1 MLKNMDEAAAAVG
14 QMSTLY
20 QACMMCAFGGRIDGI
35 DKYEDLKEQVRYFG
49 IVVFNTCMPSPFA
62 LHSSYLDI
70 VSTHHPAKCTLIM
83 LILGDFDNLDSEN
96 YEPLLNSL
104 LENRTFWRPPL
115 NHCQGPWCREE
126 GHRLAMESILNSTH
140 KDKFYSCPED
150 LLHCL

>member
-20 QACMMCAFGGRIDGI
+20 QPCMMCAFGGRIDGI

-49 IVVFNTCMPSPFA
+49 IVVFNTRMPSPFA

-96 YEPLLNSL
+96 YEPLLNSML
-104 LENRTFWRPPL
+104 KNRTF
-115 NHCQGPWCREE
+115 
-126 GHRLAMESILNSTH
+126 
-140 KDKFYSCPED
+140 
-150 LLHCL
+150 

>member
-70 VSTHHPAKCTLIM
+70 CV
-83 LILGDFDNLDSEN
+83 DSSSCKMYFN
-96 YEPLLNSL
+96 HADS
-104 LENRTFWRPPL
+104 WRL
-115 NHCQGPWCREE
+115 R
-126 GHRLAMESILNSTH
+126 
-140 KDKFYSCPED
+140 
-150 LLHCL
+150 